1 MLIGKVLRIGYI
13 SEENV
18 PSIKI
23 TAIGNVSANADAHA
37 VTNTTV
43 KPLAEPN
50 LQTAE
55 TNGIDKASVLPSI
68 ETKEYSRQL

>member
-18 PSIKI
+18 
-23 TAIGNVSANADAHA
+23 SADADAHA
-37 VTNTTV
+37 VTNTTD